1 MCVTHITEYRSAD
14 ETRLWGHAH
23 SMALAVSELV
33 WPRPHTVKQ
42 DFIQIGKHTRIPV
55 MIYNDIRSQRRH
67 SRKIP
72 MSILKKLASCDYF
85 GILNWICLFNIFL
98 PRLQQLSLMLTLRK
112 PHIKHPCFKN
122 KFIIDLARVWC
133 YVNSCGGYNMILVL
147 HYRTIR
153 LGQNMSTSYISSN
166 TYQWKAKSST
176 WGCRSAIMYHVLDS
190 SHVLMDPF
198 RPADIVLICSWLP
211 NGSAQAQSLTPSLH
225 GPEGFYDK
233 RQFV

>member
-72 MSILKKLASCDYF
+72 MSILKKLSSCDYF

-133 YVNSCGGYNMILVL
+133 YVNSCAAYNVILVL
-147 HYRTIR
+147 HVPYAWGKTCQR
-153 LGQNMSTSYISSN
+153 LIFRVILINGKLNRVPGVAGQPLCIT
-166 TYQWKAKSST
+166 
-176 WGCRSAIMYHVLDS
+176 
-190 SHVLMDPF
+190 F
-198 RPADIVLICSWLP
+198 LIP
-211 NGSAQAQSLTPSLH
+211 VI
-225 GPEGFYDK
+225 Y
-233 RQFV
+233 